1 MKKAI
6 LITILCLMSSLV
18 SAGEDTSSKEVSLD
32 YKIAKQIQ
40 DYVVEF
46 CEKEN
51 RTNDHVLDCVV
62 EELAHMIKLLEKE
75 KIVVKE

>member
-6 LITILCLMSSLV
+6 FITILCLMSSLAN
-18 SAGEDTSSKEVSLD
+18 AGENTSSKEVSLD

-51 RTNDHVLDCVV
+51 KTNDYVLDCVV
-62 EELAHMIKLLEKE
+62 EELNHMVKLLEKE
-75 KIVVKE
+75 KIVIK